1 MIRRY
6 YNEGAVVDGL
16 VSGTSSVL
24 GTTALAAV
32 VFGGSV
38 VAINV
43 GERNLFK
50 KTAKQWFSIVHPEL
64 PSPMKA
70 KTLTKKE
77 ALQLIKESKA
87 KYKCKDL
94 DLVGRAGGKI
104 LKEKNETIAF
114 SVWIEYRRD
123 KTTKE
128 IELVNFIN
136 PKYKKY
142 KGQYCGTLAVLS
154 GNCSDSIMAL
164 RTKMKTEIKKKDP
177 RKKDMLDK
185 INELSDEDDENKEEE
200 W

>member
-6 YNEGAVVDGL
+6 YNENAISDG
-16 VSGTSSVL
+16 VISGGTSL
-24 GTTALAAV
+24 LTTTALAAV
-32 VFGGSV
+32 IFGGSV
-38 VAINV
+38 MAINA

-50 KTAKQWFSIVHPEL
+50 KTAKQWFELHSEL

-70 KTLTKKE
+70 KSLSKKQ

-94 DLVGRAGGKI
+94 DLVNRAGGKI
-104 LKEKNETIAF
+104 LKEKDETIAF

-128 IELVNFIN
+128 IELINFIN

-154 GNCSDSIMAL
+154 GNCSDSIMAV
-164 RTKMKTEIKKKDP
+164 RKKMKEEVKKKDP
-177 RKKDMLDK
+177 RKKDMIDK
-185 INELSDEDDENKEEE
+185 INELSKDEDDNKEEE

>member
-6 YNEGAVVDGL
+6 YNENAIADG
-16 VSGTSSVL
+16 VISGGTSL
-24 GTTALAAV
+24 LTTTTLAAV

-38 VAINV
+38 MAINA

-50 KTAKQWFSIVHPEL
+50 KTAKQWFELHSEL

-70 KTLTKKE
+70 KSLSKKQ

-94 DLVGRAGGKI
+94 DLVNRAGGKI
-104 LKEKNETIAF
+104 LKEKDETIAF

-128 IELVNFIN
+128 IELINFIN

-154 GNCSDSIMAL
+154 GNCSDSIMAV
-164 RTKMKTEIKKKDP
+164 RKKMKEEVKKKDP
-177 RKKDMLDK
+177 RKKDMIDK
-185 INELSDEDDENKEEE
+185 INELSKDEDDNKEEE